1 MSLIRS
7 IFIGK
12 FNHPIKISVSILL
25 LLALGC
31 KPLANYNLSKDNPEI
46 NKTRKAKMLSA
57 FFGLDNAMPQRAMG
71 IWLQAPGKDGMPLVF
86 SHEIDPKT
94 LNANVFQVTT
104 QKGQKLSVAFATFK
118 PAIEEFELRT
128 VLLIGEFGNTPDNEP
143 VQVEIIGDLKTRD
156 GQNLKGQKVKISPLN
171 DGPFLTYAEYFD
183 FDSNYPFVKKGRG
196 CDCPKDDTQTVVR
209 VVWSGGVR
217 AANGKELGHR
227 ELSSFT
233 ITLVQNADTIQVQ
246 PFQMA
251 DINDKDNNID
261 LCIKEK
267 GLPIRVEVKEN
278 IAIDPRGD
286 KNPLTKINILGRW
299 K

>member
-12 FNHPIKISVSILL
+12 FNRPIKISLSILL

-31 KPLANYNLSKDNPEI
+31 KPLANYNLSKENPEI

-86 SHEIDPKT
+86 SHEIDPET
-94 LNANVFQVTT
+94 LNANVFQITT

-128 VLLIGEFGNTPDNEP
+128 VLLIGEFGNAPDNEP

-156 GQNLKGQKVKISPLN
+156 GQSLKGQKVKISPLN
-171 DGPFLTYAEYFD
+171 DGPFLTYAEYFN
-183 FDSNYPFVKKGRG
+183 FDSNYPFIKKGNV
-196 CDCPKDDTQTVVR
+196 CDCPKDETQTLVR

-217 AANGKELGHR
+217 AADGKELGHR

-233 ITLVQNADTIQVQ
+233 ITLVQNTDTIQVH
-246 PFQMA
+246 PFNIS
-251 DINDKDNNID
+251 DVNDNDNNID
-261 LCIKEK
+261 LCIREK
-267 GLPIRVEVKEN
+267 GRPIIVEAKQN

-286 KNPLTKINILGRW
+286 KNPYTKMKIIGRLE
-299 K
+299 